1 MPRFSNKTVLVTGAA
16 SGIGRATALAFGR
29 DGATVIV
36 ADINAEGGEETV
48 RLLGEGG
55 AAGHFLPVDLSSR
68 RDVGRLFAGIFE
80 RFDRLD
86 IAVNNAGTGGIL
98 TPTAEYSDDA
108 WDAVIALNQTSVFQ
122 CMKEELRHMQK
133 LGGGAIV
140 NVASVA
146 GLKALPMASAYV
158 ASKHAV
164 LGLTKTAALEYAR
177 FGIRVNAI
185 CPVFTT
191 TPMVDRMFDVDPS
204 LEEKLRRSIPLRRY
218 GRPEEMANAILWL
231 CDDASEF
238 VTGLCLPMDGGLM
251 A

>member
-1 MPRFSNKTVLVTGAA
+1 MPRFSNKTVFITGAA
-16 SGIGRATALAFGR
+16 SGIGRSTALAFGR
-29 DGATVIV
+29 EGAFVIV
-36 ADINAEGGEETV
+36 ADINADGGEETV
-48 RLLGEGG
+48 RQLRETG
-55 AAGHFLPVDLSSR
+55 ADGYFLPVDISSR
-68 RDVGRLFAGIFE
+68 EDVRRLFGDVFK
-80 RFDRLD
+80 RHDRLD
-86 IAVNNAGTGGIL
+86 IAINNAGTGGIL
-98 TPTAEYSDDA
+98 KPTAEYEDEA
-108 WDAVIALNQTSVFQ
+108 WDAVIALNQTGVFQ
-122 CMKEELRHMQK
+122 CMKEELRHMQEG
-133 LGGGAIV
+133 GGGAIV

-164 LGLTKTAALEYAR
+164 VGLTKTAALEYAR

-191 TPMVDRMFDVDPS
+191 TPMVDKMFELDPT
-204 LEEKLRRSIPLRRY
+204 LEEKLRKSIPLRRY
-218 GRPEEMANAILWL
+218 ARPEEMAHAILWL